1 MSVVGAASVQLIG
14 WFESGYLLRRQMTG
28 RDVGPSMMRKLKRRW
43 TIDGSGKK
51 DSGIDQIFKQNS
63 AGHGSQVNMK
73 KEDGR
78 RVNGQ
83 VPRGEILVYRTD
95 DGKIK
100 PDVRL
105 ERETL
110 WMTQNDMAQLFQCSV
125 DNISLHTKNIYSE
138 VELTPSATTEE
149 F

>member
-1 MSVVGAASVQLIG
+1 M
-14 WFESGYLLRRQMTG
+14 
-28 RDVGPSMMRKLKRRW
+28 
-43 TIDGSGKK
+43 KK
-51 DSGIDQIFKQNS
+51 DEGRK
-63 AGHGSQVNMK
+63 VN
-73 KEDGR
+73 
-78 RVNGQ
+78 VQ
-83 VPRGEILVYRTD
+83 VPGGEILVYRTD

-138 VELTPSATTEE
+138 GELTSSATTEE
-149 F
+149 S